1 MKSTDKMIDIIK
13 EEKQTNPGQPRKSEA
28 YKNFNLKYNKD
39 LKYI

>member
-1 MKSTDKMIDIIK
+1 MESTGKIIDIIK
-13 EEKQTNPGQPRKSEA
+13 EEKQTNPGQLRKSGA